1 MYNDYTCNYELNQQ
15 PQQIAPTNTS
25 ASPLFPPEK
34 VLKTHSKQVNVT
46 NLILLYLLYI
56 FNLCLF

>member
-25 ASPLFPPEK
+25 ASPLSPPEK

-46 NLILLYLLYI
+46 NLILLYFTLY
-56 FNLCLF
+56 L

>member
-25 ASPLFPPEK
+25 ASPLSPPRK
-34 VLKTHSKQVNVT
+34 SIKNPLKTG
-46 NLILLYLLYI
+46 
-56 FNLCLF
+56 